1 MSSRYEYARTHKAA
15 RRTAGN
21 VTPTSTTWADV
32 DTALDRVLAAS
43 IGDTVEVSVSA
54 LWGSEAQ
61 SGFLDVVTVVSSAPV
76 NSIAAGGAVESTAT
90 TVLGV
95 PGWRGVSGALT
106 PIGAGPVRYTVV
118 AGDLASGYVT
128 LRLRCAA
135 SGSKTLNATTATPLL
150 FAAAVRS
157 PADPN

>member
-1 MSSRYEYARTHKAA
+1 MSTRHELARSHKSA

-21 VTPTSTTWADV
+21 VTVTSTTWADV
-32 DTALDRVLAAS
+32 DTALDRVLAAAV
-43 IGDTVEVSVSA
+43 GDTIEVAVSA

-61 SGFLDVVTVVSSAPV
+61 TGYLDVVTVVAAAPV
-76 NSIAAGGAVESTAT
+76 NSVASGGAVEATAA

-95 PGWRGVSGALT
+95 PGWRGASGALSPVGS
-106 PIGAGPVRYTVV
+106 PIRYAVV
-118 AGDLASGYVT
+118 TGDLAAGYVT

-135 SGSKTLNATTATPLL
+135 SGSKTLNASTATPLV
-150 FAAAVRS
+150 FAAWVRS

>member
-1 MSSRYEYARTHKAA
+1 MSTRHELARTHKAA

-21 VTPTSTTWADV
+21 VSATSTTWADV
-32 DTALDRVLAAS
+32 DTALDRVLAAAV
-43 IGDTVEVSVSA
+43 GDTIEVSVSA

-61 SGFLDVVTVVSSAPV
+61 TGYLDVVTVVSGSPV
-76 NSIAAGGAVESTAT
+76 NSLAAGGAVEATAT

-95 PGWRGVSGALT
+95 PGWRGPSGVLM
-106 PIGAGPVRYTVV
+106 PVGGPLRYTVV
-118 AGDLASGYVT
+118 SGDLASGYVT

-135 SGSKTLNATTATPLL
+135 TGSKTLNATTATPLL
-150 FAAAVRS
+150 FSAWVRS

>member
-1 MSSRYEYARTHKAA
+1 VSTRHELARTHKAA

-43 IGDTVEVSVSA
+43 VGDTIEVAVSG

-61 SGFLDVVTVVSSAPV
+61 TGYLDVVTVVSAAPV
-76 NSIAAGGAVESTAT
+76 NSVAAGGAVEATAS

-95 PGWRGVSGALT
+95 PGWRGPSGALM
-106 PIGAGPVRYTVV
+106 PIGGPVRYTVQ

-135 SGSKTLNATTATPLL
+135 TGSKTLNASTGTPLV
-150 FAAAVRS
+150 FAAWVRS